1 MSDRELAA
9 ALAASAASAAATRP
23 APSMRAALAVDEA
36 QRWRW
41 VLHPA
46 SVDLYAD
53 RPGGHAVL
61 LSSGGALHHARVAL
75 AASGRAAR
83 VELLPDADPAHLATL
98 TAPEE
103 IAVTP
108 EALARYDTLG
118 LHNGNDNGNGGAG
131 RTDGPT
137 PTELAELTAAAAAEG
152 VRLLVLDRDQ
162 VASLAAATAVAPPA
176 RDRIARDRTDS
187 FAVLYGDDD
196 APESWLRAGAAL
208 SALWLL
214 ATRRGL
220 RVVPSS
226 AVVQLP
232 GSRAVLKTVL
242 GHRGTPYLALRIGG
256 AVDQG

>member
-1 MSDRELAA
+1 MPTSPRSHRSSPPSARMPDRQLAA

-23 APSMRAALAVDEA
+23 APSMRATLAADQA

-61 LSSGGALHHARVAL
+61 LSSGGALHHARIAL

-83 VELLPDADPAHLATL
+83 VELLPDADPAHLAIL

-108 EALARYDTLG
+108 EAVARYEALG
-118 LHNGNDNGNGGAG
+118 GGDG
-131 RTDGPT
+131 DGSRTDGPG
-137 PTELAELTAAAAAEG
+137 PDDLGELTAAAAAEG

-162 VASLAAATAVAPPA
+162 VTSLAAATSLAPPT
-176 RDRIARDRTDS
+176 RERIAARTD
-187 FAVLYGDDD
+187 
-196 APESWLRAGAAL
+196 
-208 SALWLL
+208 
-214 ATRRGL
+214 
-220 RVVPSS
+220 
-226 AVVQLP
+226 
-232 GSRAVLKTVL
+232 
-242 GHRGTPYLALRIGG
+242 
-256 AVDQG
+256 